1 MAMSVSRLLTC
12 LPALSLA
19 LSVSPQALLAQS
31 RVPQHPLD
39 GLTSSEYWAV
49 HDILHKSGHMTPD
62 TGVSTL
68 LLHEPLKST
77 VLAWKP
83 GDPIEREAD
92 VILEDKGQTIEARVD
107 ITAGKLESW
116 NVMPGVQAPFTTT
129 ELHAFS
135 DLIKSDPRVLAAF
148 KKRDLTDLS
157 TIHCGAGP
165 LALRVFPEQ
174 EHMRIGY
181 GGCTD
186 ADGQYHTWGRNIE
199 GLWVVVDITGKKVL
213 QVIDTGV
220 IPTAKYV
227 GNFEE
232 AAEIPREGTKPIV
245 VIQPMGPSFKIDK
258 GEITWQNWH
267 FRLRLDS
274 RVGPVLNLVSYQD
287 GEKLRSVLYEGSFS
301 EMYVPYMDTD
311 EGWNSR
317 SFLDA
322 GEFTR
327 DGLLR
332 EIDEDDCPAHA
343 QFISGLSTTDSG
355 TPLLRLK
362 EACLFERAPGDPAWR
377 HNENGIMA
385 GRPSRE
391 LVLRAA
397 AAIGNY
403 DYMMDWIFQQD
414 GTIRVRVGAT
424 GIVEV
429 KGSKDTVVA
438 PQTMTGGMPTPE
450 QGTLV
455 APNTVAVYHDHYLCF
470 RLDLDVDGQSN
481 SFMVDRLV
489 PRKIQARTRT
499 SIWGVEPTLAKS
511 ESEGI
516 LDIDPR
522 KPAMWHFISAT
533 QKGPLGYP
541 TGYEI
546 MPEATAV
553 DFLSPDDPSLKVGAF
568 AEHQLW
574 VTPYQPD
581 ERYAAGVYVTNS
593 KGGEGLPAWTKADR
607 PIENTDIVAWYTLG
621 FHHVVRIEDWP
632 VMPTLWHEFMI
643 RPINFFSENPV
654 MTLPHQ
660 P

>member
-1 MAMSVSRLLTC
+1 
-12 LPALSLA
+12 
-19 LSVSPQALLAQS
+19 
-31 RVPQHPLD
+31 
-39 GLTSSEYWAV
+39 
-49 HDILHKSGHMTPD
+49 
-62 TGVSTL
+62 
-68 LLHEPLKST
+68 
-77 VLAWKP
+77 
-83 GDPIEREAD
+83 
-92 VILEDKGQTIEARVD
+92 
-107 ITAGKLESW
+107 
-116 NVMPGVQAPFTTT
+116 
-129 ELHAFS
+129 
-135 DLIKSDPRVLAAF
+135 
-148 KKRDLTDLS
+148 
-157 TIHCGAGP
+157 
-165 LALRVFPEQ
+165 
-174 EHMRIGY
+174 
-181 GGCTD
+181 
-186 ADGQYHTWGRNIE
+186 
-199 GLWVVVDITGKKVL
+199 VDITGKKVL

-227 GNFEE
+227 GDFEE
-232 AAEIPREGTKPIV
+232 TAAVPREGTKPLLIM
-245 VIQPMGPSFKIDK
+245 QPLGPSFKMDN

-274 RVGPVLNLVSYQD
+274 RVGPVLNLVRYQD
-287 GEKLRSVLYEGSFS
+287 GSRLRSVLYEGSFS

-332 EIDEDDCPAHA
+332 EVDENDCPSNAVY
-343 QFISGLSTTDSG
+343 ISGLSTTDTG
-355 TPLLRLK
+355 TPLLRTK
-362 EACLFERAPGDPAWR
+362 EACMFERFTGDPAWR
-377 HNENGIMA
+377 HNENNIMA

-391 LVLRAA
+391 LVVRAA

-403 DYMMDWIFQQD
+403 DYMMDWTFQQD

-429 KGSKDTVVA
+429 KGSKDVVA
-438 PQTMTGGMPTPE
+438 PQETMAGGMPAI
-450 QGTLV
+450 QHGTLV

-470 RLDLDVDGQSN
+470 RLDLDVDGQN
-481 SFMVDRLV
+481 NTFMVDRMV
-489 PRKIQARTRT
+489 PEKISARTRT
-499 SIWGVEPTLAKS
+499 SIWGVQSTPAKS
-511 ESEGI
+511 ESDGI
-516 LDIDPR
+516 MDIDPR
-522 KPAMWHFISAT
+522 KPAMWHFVST
-533 QKGPLGYP
+533 TEKGPLGYP
-541 TGYEI
+541 TGVEI

-574 VTPYQPD
+574 VTPYKPD

-607 PIENTDIVAWYTLG
+607 SIENTDIVAWYTLG

-643 RPINFFSENPV
+643 RPINFFSQNPV
-654 MTLPHQ
+654 MTLPHE

>member
-1 MAMSVSRLLTC
+1 MAISRSSFLIC
-12 LPALSLA
+12 SSA
-19 LSVSPQALLAQS
+19 LSVAFSLPLAAQS
-31 RVPQHPLD
+31 QAPQHPLD

-68 LLHEPLKST
+68 LLHEPDKST

-107 ITAGKLESW
+107 ITGGKLESW

-135 DLIKSDPRVLAAF
+135 DMIKNDPRVQEAF
-148 KKRDLTDLS
+148 KKRGLTDMT
-157 TIHCGAGP
+157 TIHCGSGP

-174 EHMRIGY
+174 ENMRIGY

-220 IPTAKYV
+220 IPTARYV
-227 GNFEE
+227 GDFEE
-232 AAEIPREGTKPIV
+232 APVVPREGTKPLLIM
-245 VIQPMGPSFKIDK
+245 QPLGPSFKFDK

-274 RVGPVLNLVSYQD
+274 RVGPVLNLVRYQD
-287 GEKLRSVLYEGSFS
+287 GDKLRSVMYEGSFS

-332 EIDEDDCPAHA
+332 EVDENDCPSNAVY
-343 QFISGLSTTDSG
+343 ISGLSTTDSG
-355 TPLLRLK
+355 TPLLRTK
-362 EACLFERAPGDPAWR
+362 EACLFERFTGDPAWR
-377 HNENGIMA
+377 HNENNIMA

-391 LVLRAA
+391 LVVRAA

-403 DYMMDWIFQQD
+403 DYMMDWTFQQD

-429 KGSKDTVVA
+429 KGSKDVTVPQETMQGGKPA
-438 PQTMTGGMPTPE
+438 PQH
-450 QGTLV
+450 GTLV

-470 RLDLDVDGQSN
+470 RLDLDVDGQNN
-481 SFMVDRLV
+481 SFMVDRMV
-489 PRKIQARTRT
+489 PEKITARTRT
-499 SIWGVEPTLAKS
+499 SIWGVESTPAKS
-511 ESEGI
+511 ESDAI

-522 KPAMWHFISAT
+522 KPAMWHFVNSSVH
-533 QKGPLGYP
+533 GPLGYP
-541 TGYEI
+541 TGVEI

-574 VTPYQPD
+574 VTPYKPD
-581 ERYAAGVYVTNS
+581 ERYAAGLYVTNS
-593 KGGEGLPAWTKADR
+593 KGGEGLPKWTRADR
-607 PIENTDIVAWYTLG
+607 NIENTDIVAWYTMG
-621 FHHVVRIEDWP
+621 FHHMPRAEDWP
-632 VMPTLWHEFMI
+632 VMPVMWHEFAI
-643 RPINFFSENPV
+643 RPFDFFSQNPV
-654 MTLPHQ
+654 MTLPMK

>member
-1 MAMSVSRLLTC
+1 
-12 LPALSLA
+12 
-19 LSVSPQALLAQS
+19 
-31 RVPQHPLD
+31 
-39 GLTSSEYWAV
+39 
-49 HDILHKSGHMTPD
+49 
-62 TGVSTL
+62 
-68 LLHEPLKST
+68 
-77 VLAWKP
+77 
-83 GDPIEREAD
+83 
-92 VILEDKGQTIEARVD
+92 
-107 ITAGKLESW
+107 
-116 NVMPGVQAPFTTT
+116 
-129 ELHAFS
+129 
-135 DLIKSDPRVLAAF
+135 
-148 KKRDLTDLS
+148 
-157 TIHCGAGP
+157 
-165 LALRVFPEQ
+165 
-174 EHMRIGY
+174 MRIGY

-227 GNFEE
+227 GDFEE
-232 AAEIPREGTKPIV
+232 AAAIPREGTNPIV
-245 VIQPMGPSFKIDK
+245 VLQPMGPSFKVDK

-287 GEKLRSVLYEGSFS
+287 GSRLRSVLYEGSFS

-332 EIDEDDCPAHA
+332 EIDENDCPANA

-377 HNENGIMA
+377 HNENNIMA

-429 KGSKDTVVA
+429 KGSKDVVA
-438 PQTMTGGMPTPE
+438 PQPTMTDGVSAP
-450 QGTLV
+450 QHGTLV

-470 RLDLDVDGQSN
+470 RLDLDIDGQNN
-481 SFMVDRLV
+481 SFMADRLV
-489 PRKIQARTRT
+489 PEKISARTRT
-499 SIWGVEPTLAKS
+499 SIWGVQSTVAKT
-511 ESEGI
+511 ESQGI
-516 LDIDPR
+516 MDIDPR
-522 KPAMWHFISAT
+522 KPAMWHFVSGT
-533 QKGPLGYP
+533 ERGPLGYP
-541 TGYEI
+541 TGFEI

-553 DFLSPDDPSLKVGAF
+553 DFLSPDDPSLRVGAF
-568 AEHQLW
+568 AAHQLW
-574 VTPYQPD
+574 VTPYKPD

-632 VMPTLWHEFMI
+632 VMPTLWHEFLI

-654 MTLPHQ
+654 MTLPHE

>member
-1 MAMSVSRLLTC
+1 MRIRISRLVVC
-12 LPALSLA
+12 VPALYA
-19 LSVSPQALLAQS
+19 AFLSAQS
-31 RVPQHPLD
+31 PAPQHPLD

-107 ITAGKLESW
+107 ITGGKLESW
-116 NVMPGVQAPFTTT
+116 NVISGVQAPFTTS

-135 DLIKSDPRVLAAF
+135 DMIKSDPRVQAAF
-148 KKRDLTDLS
+148 KKRGLTDMS
-157 TIHCGAGP
+157 TIHCGNGP

-186 ADGQYHTWGRNIE
+186 ADGQYHTWGRNI
-199 GLWVVVDITGKKVL
+199 VDITGKKIL

-227 GNFEE
+227 GDFEE
-232 AAEIPREGTKPIV
+232 AAEVPREGTKPYV
-245 VIQPMGPSFKIDK
+245 VSQPLGPSFKIDK
-258 GEITWQNWH
+258 GEIIWQNWH

-274 RVGPVLNLVSYQD
+274 RVGPVLNLVSFQD
-287 GEKLRSVLYEGSFS
+287 GSRLRSILYEGSFS

-332 EIDEDDCPAHA
+332 EIDTDDCPANAH
-343 QFISGLSTTDSG
+343 FISGLSTTDTG
-355 TPLLRLK
+355 TPLFRQK
-362 EACLFERAPGDPAWR
+362 EACLFERAIGDPAWR
-377 HNENGIMA
+377 HNENNILA

-391 LVLRAA
+391 LVLRTA

-429 KGSKDTVVA
+429 KGSKDVVA
-438 PQTMTGGMPTPE
+438 PEPAMTDGKPTPE
-450 QGTLV
+450 HGTLV
-455 APNTVAVYHDHYLCF
+455 APNTVAVYHDHYLSF
-470 RLDLDVDGQSN
+470 RLDMDVDGQN
-481 SFMVDRLV
+481 NTFMVDRLV
-489 PRKIQARTRT
+489 PEKISARTRT
-499 SIWGVEPTLAKS
+499 SIWGVESTPAKT
-511 ESEGI
+511 ESQAI
-516 LDIDPR
+516 MDIDPR
-522 KPAMWHFISAT
+522 KPAMWHFVSGT
-533 QKGPLGYP
+533 ERGPLGYP
-541 TGYEI
+541 TGFEI

-574 VTPYQPD
+574 VTPYKPD

-654 MTLPHQ
+654 MTLPHE

>member
-1 MAMSVSRLLTC
+1 MAISISRLLTC

-19 LSVSPQALLAQS
+19 VLTPLSAQTPT
-31 RVPQHPLD
+31 PQHPLD
-39 GLTSSEYWAV
+39 GLTSTEYWAV

-62 TGVSTL
+62 TGISTL

-107 ITAGKLESW
+107 ITGSKLESW

-135 DLIKSDPRVLAAF
+135 DMIKSDPRVQAAF
-148 KKRDLTDLS
+148 QKRGLADMT

-174 EHMRIGY
+174 ERMRIGY

-227 GNFEE
+227 GDFEE
-232 AAEIPREGTKPIV
+232 MAAVPREGTKPLLV
-245 VIQPMGPSFKIDK
+245 MQPLGPSFKTDN

-274 RVGPVLNLVSYQD
+274 RVGPVLNLVRYQD
-287 GEKLRSVLYEGSFS
+287 GSRLRSVLYEGSFS

-332 EIDEDDCPAHA
+332 EVDENDCPSNAVY
-343 QFISGLSTTDSG
+343 ISGLSTTDTG
-355 TPLLRLK
+355 TPLLRTK
-362 EACLFERAPGDPAWR
+362 EACMFERFTGDPAWR
-377 HNENGIMA
+377 HNENNIMA

-391 LVLRAA
+391 LVVRAA

-403 DYMMDWIFQQD
+403 DYMMDWTFQQD

-429 KGSKDTVVA
+429 KGSKDVVA
-438 PQTMTGGMPTPE
+438 PQETMAGGMPAI
-450 QGTLV
+450 QHGTLV

-470 RLDLDVDGQSN
+470 RLDLDVDGQN
-481 SFMVDRLV
+481 NTFMVDRMV
-489 PRKIQARTRT
+489 PEKISARTRT
-499 SIWGVEPTLAKS
+499 SIWGVQSTPAKS
-511 ESEGI
+511 ESDAI
-516 LDIDPR
+516 MDIDPR

-533 QKGPLGYP
+533 EKGS
-541 TGYEI
+541 T
-546 MPEATAV
+546 
-553 DFLSPDDPSLKVGAF
+553 
-568 AEHQLW
+568 
-574 VTPYQPD
+574 
-581 ERYAAGVYVTNS
+581 
-593 KGGEGLPAWTKADR
+593 GLPHRGRNHAGGDGGR
-607 PIENTDIVAWYTLG
+607 
-621 FHHVVRIEDWP
+621 
-632 VMPTLWHEFMI
+632 
-643 RPINFFSENPV
+643 FSFPG
-654 MTLPHQ
+654 
-660 P
+660 